1 MKWVWDRLSHIENYL
16 LLISLPLMLILVFT
30 ATVFRYFRLGSFTS
44 AEEASRYIMIWLAF
58 AGINVGIKND
68 AHLGLSFF
76 VDMLPPERR
85 KVCYCIRFAL
95 MALFG
100 CLLSYY
106 TFRVIRTQI
115 KYPQIS
121 PGMGIPIWWAYT
133 AVLFGSIMMV
143 VRVCQATL
151 QKFRALK
158 RWDETW

>member
-1 MKWVWDRLSHIENYL
+1 MKWFWNRLNYIENYL
-16 LLISLPLMLILVFT
+16 LLISLPLMLVLVVT
-30 ATVFRYFRLGSFTS
+30 ATMFRYFRLGSFTS

-76 VDMLPPERR
+76 IDMLPPEGR
-85 KVCYCIRFAL
+85 KACHYIRFVL

-106 TFRVIRTQI
+106 TFNVIRTQMR
-115 KYPQIS
+115 YTQIS

-143 VRVCQATL
+143 VRVSQAAL
-151 QKFRALK
+151 QKSRAVK
-158 RWDETW
+158 RGDDAW